1 MRICLFTINAK
12 DFNLPPY
19 GIWTIKTYLDY
30 YKENYS
36 LNIDVK
42 IFSFNHESD
51 PETILNT
58 IENYNPDLIG
68 ASHYIW
74 NDESI
79 LNIIRDLKMKMTNAR
94 IVIGGPHSDY
104 KNQRLN
110 DLLLTGI
117 LDAIVVGE
125 GEEPFLKIVQSIIS
139 YGSIKPTNGVVCIED
154 GKVSS
159 FIPQVVKKGEI
170 DYLPNPYIV
179 SKEVLEESL
188 INGSIQYETSRGCP
202 FNCSFCD
209 QGHKSYRSLSMSRI
223 KDDLDFF
230 AKYRPKHIDFLDGT
244 FNLSPLRTIEVL
256 EHLISLDLDWTI
268 HAEIKPEN
276 LSFEEILLM
285 KKANFKSVELGL
297 QSIHLG
303 TLKLIKRRNDY
314 KKIEE
319 TVTNLNSFGINVTVN
334 TIIGLPDETLE
345 NWFETLD
352 YCFNIGKVQI
362 VSNLLKLLPN
372 TILFD
377 QIERFQYEYRI
388 DNFNSIIKSKHFS
401 EQDIKYALIINRI
414 VDLFWNKNNMPDY
427 IKNIVQNLYSN
438 KFHLLLIDIS
448 NILLDKNHKI
458 EIKKNF
464 QFLVIIKLLQ
474 NHKENNKYVSD
485 LILEVEQEY
494 LSGGNNI
501 VNR

>member
-19 GIWTIKTYLDY
+19 GIWAIKTYLDN
-30 YKENYS
+30 YKERYS

-42 IFSFNHESD
+42 IFSFDHESD

-58 IENYNPDLIG
+58 IGNYNPDVVG

-74 NDESI
+74 NDGSM
-79 LNIIRDLKMKMTNAR
+79 LNIIREIKIKMINAK
-94 IVIGGPHSDY
+94 IVIGGPHTDY
-104 KNQRLN
+104 KDQRLI

-125 GEEPFLKIVQSIIS
+125 GEEPFFKIIQSIMS
-139 YGSIKPTNGVVCIED
+139 CSSIKPTNGVVCIED

-159 FIPQVVKKGEI
+159 FFPQIVVKGEI

-202 FNCSFCD
+202 FNCTFCD
-209 QGHKSYRSLSMSRI
+209 QGHKAYRSLSMSRI
-223 KDDLDFF
+223 KEDLNFF

-244 FNLSPLRTIEVL
+244 FNLNPSRTIEVL
-256 EHLISLDLDWTI
+256 EHLISLDLNWTI

-276 LSFEEILLM
+276 LSLEEIVLM

-297 QSIHLG
+297 QSIHSG

-314 KKIEE
+314 EKIEK
-319 TVTNLNSFGINVTVN
+319 TVTNLNSFGINVTIN
-334 TIIGLPDETLE
+334 TIIGLPGETLE

-362 VSNLLKLLPN
+362 ISNLLKLLPN
-372 TILFD
+372 TVLFD
-377 QIERFQYEYRI
+377 QKERFQYEYRI
-388 DNFNSIIKSKHFS
+388 DNFNSIVKSNHFS
-401 EQDIKYALIINRI
+401 EEDIKYALVINRM
-414 VDLFWNKNNMPDY
+414 VDLFWNNLNRPDY
-427 IKNIVQNLYSN
+427 IKSIVKHLYSN
-438 KFHLLLIDIS
+438 KFHLLLIDITS
-448 NILLDKNHKI
+448 ILLDQNSGI
-458 EIKKNF
+458 EIKKGF
-464 QFLVIIKLLQ
+464 QFHLIVKLLN
-474 NHKENNKYVSD
+474 NHKENNKYASD
-485 LILEVEQEY
+485 LILDVEQEY
-494 LSGGNNI
+494 LSGGNEI